1 MGGRQIRASSVRGR
15 VIGLVVASMVV
26 ASMVVP
32 AWAQSA
38 ETLKLAYIDTQE
50 VFDQSKVG
58 KKAKA
63 LLEEF
68 VKSRQ
73 KIVDL
78 EESEIKELEE
88 SLTKQES
95 VLSPEAKRAKQEDL
109 QRKLIAYQKRA
120 TDLNREIQDKKA
132 EVLNDFHQRL
142 QGVVKK
148 VAEREGYTMVFD
160 KGGGGPADLA
170 SVMYAKE
177 SLSIT
182 ATVLAE
188 LDKDAK

>member
-1 MGGRQIRASSVRGR
+1 MVGRKIRASGVRGLM
-15 VIGLVVASMVV
+15 IGLTAL
-26 ASMVVP
+26 SMVVP

-38 ETLKLAYIDTQE
+38 EGPKLAFIDTQK

-58 KKAKA
+58 KKAKG

-73 KIVDL
+73 KIIDL
-78 EESEIKELEE
+78 EESEIKELED
-88 SLTKQES
+88 SLVKQES
-95 VLSPEAKRAKQEDL
+95 VLSPEAKKAKQEDL
-109 QRKLIAYQKRA
+109 QRKLMAYQKRA

-132 EVLNDFHQRL
+132 EVLNDFHVQL

-148 VAEREGYTMVFD
+148 VAERDGYTMVFD
-160 KGGGGPADLA
+160 KGAGGPADLA
-170 SVMYAKE
+170 AVLYAKD

-182 ATVLAE
+182 DKVLAE

>member
-1 MGGRQIRASSVRGR
+1 MAGRRIRGSGVRGLM
-15 VIGLVVASMVV
+15 IGLMAVSV
-26 ASMVVP
+26 VVP
-32 AWAQSA
+32 AWAESA
-38 ETLKLAYIDTQE
+38 EGTKLAFIDTQK

-58 KKAKA
+58 KKAKG

-73 KIVDL
+73 KIIDL
-78 EESEIKELEE
+78 EESEIKELED
-88 SLTKQES
+88 SLVKQES
-95 VLSPEAKRAKQEDL
+95 VLSPEAKKAKQEDL
-109 QRKLIAYQKRA
+109 QRKLMAYQKRA

-132 EVLNDFHQRL
+132 EVLNDFHLQL

-160 KGGGGPADLA
+160 KGAGGPADLA
-170 SVMYAKE
+170 AVLYAKD

-182 ATVLAE
+182 DKVLAE